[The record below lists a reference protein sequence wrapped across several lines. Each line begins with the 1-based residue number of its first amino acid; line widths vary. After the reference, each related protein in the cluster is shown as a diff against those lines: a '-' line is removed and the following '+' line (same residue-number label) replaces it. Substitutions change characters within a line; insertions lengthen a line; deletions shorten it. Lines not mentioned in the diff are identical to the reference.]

1 MSAAG
6 SARVDEERFRRIE
19 DLVRRMEAIP
29 DAASRDTA
37 QALMEAILALH
48 GAAMER
54 MMEIV
59 FDTGESGN
67 AIVRRLAGDS
77 LVGSL
82 LVLHGLH
89 PDDIE
94 TRVQHALGKMHGNAE
109 LLGVFEGRVR
119 VRLNAGACGLRDA
132 VALAIQEAA
141 PDAAEILIEESAT
154 AGGFVPLASL
164 GTAVPE
170 RM

>member
-1 MSAAG
+1 MSVEG
-6 SARVDEERFRRIE
+6 NTQVEEERVRRIE
-19 DLVRRMEAIP
+19 DLVRRVEAISDP
-29 DAASRDTA
+29 ASRDTA
-37 QALMEAILALH
+37 QALIEAILDFH
-48 GAAMER
+48 GSAMER

-59 FDTGESGN
+59 FDAGESGK
-67 AIVRRLAGDS
+67 ALVRRLAADS
-77 LVGSL
+77 LVGSV

-89 PDDIE
+89 PDDVE

-119 VRLNAGACGLRDA
+119 VRLTASGCGLRDA
-132 VALAIQEAA
+132 VAAAIQEAA
-141 PDAAEILIEESAT
+141 PDAAEILIEESAPS
-154 AGGFVPLASL
+154 GGFVPLASL